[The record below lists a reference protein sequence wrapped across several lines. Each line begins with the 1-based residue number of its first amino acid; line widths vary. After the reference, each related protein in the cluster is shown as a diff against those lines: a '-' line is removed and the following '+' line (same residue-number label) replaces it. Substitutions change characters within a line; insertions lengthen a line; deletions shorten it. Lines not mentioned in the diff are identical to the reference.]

1 MNSGMGGGHYY
12 FDPVHQIFVI
22 FSGITDIAGMIFDF
36 LIWVATGG
44 VLLLFVHLVGIGLE
58 AIGNMLSAAAAA
70 VQDALDVIVDAFW
83 AFVDWI
89 KDFAIQIFEQF
100 FNAFVDPIIDLIDGY
115 CGLISTAAQNAEHER
130 VNTGDVSLRAIAEV
144 TNAILG
150 DLFQYLLVFSAIV
163 AIAFLAIKAATMG
176 MTALFGIVISIAAM
190 IIIETMLNAEFL
202 SGFDIGL
209 VTANIYGSFTAVI
222 NSISCSVDGAGVW
235 VCNSVGFAAS
245 INGLI
250 FSACG
255 GVVNFAWAL
264 AGCILGIWSL
274 INKDRF
280 VSEICIAMGVSSL
293 FDTYYL
299 LNNGLFQEGFREV
312 LYLSGAC
319 DMVGILTGLATYQVS

>member
-1 MNSGMGGGHYY
+1 VFN
-12 FDPVHQIFVI
+12 
-22 FSGITDIAGMIFDF
+22 F
-36 LIWVATGG
+36 LVWVASGG
-44 VLLLFVHLVGIGLE
+44 LLLLFVHLVEIGLE
-58 AIGNMLSAAAAA
+58 AIGNMLAAAAAA
-70 VQDALDVIVDAFW
+70 VQDAVDAIVDAFC

-89 KDFAIQIFEQF
+89 KNFAAQIFEQF
-100 FNAFVDPIIDLIDGY
+100 FNAFVDPIINLIDGY
-115 CGLISTAAQNAEHER
+115 CGQISIAAQNAEQER
-130 VNTGDVSLRAIAEV
+130 VNTGEVSLRTIADV
-144 TNAILG
+144 SNAILG

-163 AIAFLAIKAATMG
+163 AIAFLAIKAATLG
-176 MTALFGIVISIAAM
+176 MTALLGIVISIAAM
-190 IIIETMLNAEFL
+190 FIIEAMLNAEFL

-209 VTANIYGSFTAVI
+209 VTANLYGSFTAAI
-222 NSISCSVDGAGVW
+222 NSVSCSVDGAGVW

-245 INGLI
+245 LNGLI

-264 AGCILGIWSL
+264 AGCVLGIWSWL
-274 INKDRF
+274 KKDRF

-299 LNNGLFQEGFREV
+299 LNNGLFQDGFKEV